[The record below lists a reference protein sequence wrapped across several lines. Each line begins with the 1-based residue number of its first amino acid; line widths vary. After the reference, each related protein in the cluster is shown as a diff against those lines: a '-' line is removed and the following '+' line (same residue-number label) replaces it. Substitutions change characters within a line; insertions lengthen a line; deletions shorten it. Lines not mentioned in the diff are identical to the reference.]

1 LFCLGNQLQGRK
13 GCSFFNWYD
22 EEMSGR
28 AKEVILSLMKRVD
41 ELKKKDN
48 MKLKEDED
56 LKKKLKF
63 CQGLLILAVV
73 VIMGLVCVVMLK
85 A

>member
-1 LFCLGNQLQGRK
+1 LQGRK

-22 EEMSGR
+22 EEISGR
-28 AKEVILSLMKRVD
+28 AKEVILSLMKKID
-41 ELKKKDN
+41 ELKKNDN
-48 MKLKEDED
+48 MKRKQDED

-63 CQGLLILAVV
+63 WQGLLILAVV
-73 VIMGLVCVVMLK
+73 VIVGLVCIVMLK

>member
-1 LFCLGNQLQGRK
+1 LQERK

-22 EEMSGR
+22 EEISGR
-28 AKEVILSLMKRVD
+28 AKEVILSLMKRID

-48 MKLKEDED
+48 VKLKQDED

-63 CQGLLILAVV
+63 CQGMLVLAVV
-73 VIMGLVCVVMLK
+73 VIMGLLCIVILK

>member
-1 LFCLGNQLQGRK
+1 LHGRK

-22 EEMSGR
+22 EEIFGR
-28 AKEVILSLMKRVD
+28 ANEVTLSLMKKID

-48 MKLKEDED
+48 MKLKQDED
-56 LKKKLKF
+56 LKKKPKF
-63 CQGLLILAVV
+63 CQGLLVLAVV
-73 VIMGLVCVVMLK
+73 VIMGLVCIVILK

>member
-1 LFCLGNQLQGRK
+1 LL
-13 GCSFFNWYD
+13 
-22 EEMSGR
+22 
-28 AKEVILSLMKRVD
+28 LMKRID

-48 MKLKEDED
+48 MKLKQDKD

-63 CQGLLILAVV
+63 CQGLLVLAVV
-73 VIMGLVCVVMLK
+73 VIMGLLYIVILK